1 MKNIQIFRSNK
12 FGEVRVAKTENND
25 PLFCLADVCKILDI
39 DNPRQVK
46 TRLNSEGMAL
56 IDLQQLNKNGV
67 INNDGVIINKLG
79 NTKATFVNESNFY
92 KVVFQSRKPE
102 AEEFTDWVTSE
113 VLPSIRK
120 HGAYLTDTKIEEVLT
135 SPDTIIKLATQLKEE
150 RVERERLRIENE
162 VKQQQIIN
170 QNLQM
175 RKAKPKIEYFD
186 EVLQSKSTYT
196 TNQIAKELGMSAQG
210 LNKFLNKQ
218 HIQYKESGTWLLYSY
233 YQNKGFTKSKTYT
246 YYSDNGTPM
255 TSMQTV
261 WTEKG
266 REFIHRVF
274 KKHFSVYSK
283 TKLINL

>member
-1 MKNIQIFRSNK
+1 MMENIQIFRNNK
-12 FGEVRVAKTENND
+12 FGEVRVAKTENNE
-25 PLFCLADVCKILDI
+25 PLFCLADVCKILGLG
-39 DNPRQVK
+39 NPSQVK
-46 TRLNSEGMAL
+46 TRL
-56 IDLQQLNKNGV
+56 D
-67 INNDGVIINKLG
+67 DGVISNEVILDSIGRQQNVM
-79 NTKATFVNESNFY
+79 FVNEDGLY
-92 KVVFQSRKPE
+92 DVILDSRKPE
-102 AEEFTDWVTSE
+102 AKQFRKWVTSE

-266 REFIHRVF
+266 REFIHKVF
-274 KKHFSVYSK
+274 KKHFSNV
-283 TKLINL
+283 LQN